1 VPGTDINVDMGEA
14 FGAWPGGPDE
24 AMLAAATSANIA
36 CGFHAG
42 DPRVMART
50 VALCRDM
57 GKAVG
62 AHPAYPDLVGFGR
75 RALAASPDEVRSDV
89 LYQLGALAAFCRAA
103 GVRLRHVKAHG
114 ALYNV
119 AVRDAATARAI
130 AEAVAAFDPGL
141 WVYALPGSELGR
153 AAAALGL
160 RVAWE
165 AFADRG
171 VQADGTLVPRG
182 QPGDLITDPHQAAAR
197 AVRIAREGVVVPAG
211 GGEPIPWRADTIC
224 VHSDTPGAPAIAA
237 AVRAALAAAGVAVA
251 PLGD

>member
-1 VPGTDINVDMGEA
+1 MDINVDMGEA
-14 FGAWPGGPDE
+14 YGAWPGGPDA
-24 AMLAAATSANIA
+24 AMLRAATSANVA

-50 VALCRDM
+50 VDLCKRL
-57 GKAVG
+57 GRNVG
-62 AHPAYPDLVGFGR
+62 AHPGFPDAVGFGR
-75 RALAASPDEVRSDV
+75 RAIAASPEEVRTDV
-89 LYQLGALAAFCRAA
+89 LYQLGALDAFCRAA
-103 GVRLRHVKAHG
+103 GVRMRHVKGHG

-119 AVRDAATARAI
+119 AVNDLPTARAI
-130 AEAVAAFDPGL
+130 AAAVAAFDKTL
-141 WVYALPGSELGR
+141 RFFALPGTLLGR
-153 AAAALGL
+153 AGQEAGL

-171 VQADGTLVPRG
+171 VRRDGSLVPRG
-182 QPGDLITDPHQAAAR
+182 QDGALITDPQQAAAR
-197 AVRIAREGVVVPAG
+197 AVRIAQEGMVVPAD

-237 AVRAALAAAGVAVA
+237 AVRAALEAVGVAVR